1 MEIFQLIVITISTQ
15 PILVQTDKLPIQ
27 NTYGRRDEVKD
38 VIDVFAK
45 TMAILNGIQV
55 ESHQQLFIE
64 QNNLCLDSITFERRC
79 AARDFC

>member
-79 AARDFC
+79 AASDFC